1 MGFAAMD
8 CTTEGLESCAKYG
21 IKSYPQFR
29 YFGDDKSADPITLDL
44 GGSRSSGDFVTF
56 VEKQLDL
63 VDAQKASLAAG
74 STDGSTDGQKVEV
87 NYSKMRVKALRK
99 LLKERGLKCTG
110 CTDKTEFVKMV
121 QENIHLPVKDT
132 ALKKSGYKKGG
143 KTLMQEKRERVL
155 KKEAAVGWSAETYGN
170 GHVVHSYDGHFEET
184 LLSGTDQSADQ
195 KKTFMGFF
203 YAPWCGHCKAAK
215 PDLVKTS
222 TLLHEKYGEQSS
234 YAQIVAVNAESSKGL
249 ALKYGITSFPT
260 YKLFRDGVVVPD
272 KELSLMKPS
281 FPPRGLKQLKSFM
294 FLLNDPK
301 YEPEPLGPFVN
312 DYQKWFDDEEKKIH
326 GSSSAEIDPNQD
338 GHVIHMTDDHFDTY
352 VKENMDDTIGL
363 LVFFYAP
370 WCGHC
375 STSHNHSEIKK

>member
-1 MGFAAMD
+1 
-8 CTTEGLESCAKYG
+8 
-21 IKSYPQFR
+21 
-29 YFGDDKSADPITLDL
+29 
-44 GGSRSSGDFVTF
+44 
-56 VEKQLDL
+56 
-63 VDAQKASLAAG
+63 
-74 STDGSTDGQKVEV
+74 
-87 NYSKMRVKALRK
+87 
-99 LLKERGLKCTG
+99 
-110 CTDKTEFVKMV
+110 
-121 QENIHLPVKDT
+121 
-132 ALKKSGYKKGG
+132 
-143 KTLMQEKRERVL
+143 MQEKRERVL

-195 KKTFMGFF
+195 KKTFIGFF

-326 GSSSAEIDPNQD
+326 SSSSAEIDPNQD

-375 STSHNHSEIKK
+375 STSHNHSQIRK